1 MPDSEDDN
9 DDELIPI
16 TVKIHPAYIE
26 KIKELKKKGP
36 YATRS
41 EIIRRALHEWL
52 EFGDEWL
59 EFKETKKRERE
70 RELKK

>member
-1 MPDSEDDN
+1 MPDSDD

-26 KIKELKKKGP
+26 KIKELKKEGP

-41 EIIRRALHEWL
+41 EIIRRALHVWFDL
-52 EFGDEWL
+52 R
-59 EFKETKKRERE
+59 ETKKRERE
-70 RELKK
+70 LKIND